1 MGEEG
6 KRRSG
11 RVKAARGKWKG
22 VEGWKMRR
30 EIKEKARVGKG
41 MKGFETPSTY
51 WHLKGPLARVLARHF
66 HQEMAL
72 ERNCNHRTK
81 KKEGS
86 LAPNQRGDIKINGT
100 KRARFSSIRESIGGG
115 EPAREEGR
123 EKGDERDREGRRKGE
138 RKGRGRGEGERV
150 KTRREGEGGGGR

>member
-41 MKGFETPSTY
+41 MKEFETPSTY
-51 WHLKGPLARVLARHF
+51 WHLKDPLPVSSPGTFIRKWHSRGTAITAQR
-66 HQEMAL
+66 
-72 ERNCNHRTK
+72 K
-81 KKEGS
+81 K
-86 LAPNQRGDIKINGT
+86 
-100 KRARFSSIRESIGGG
+100 
-115 EPAREEGR
+115 
-123 EKGDERDREGRRKGE
+123 RDR
-138 RKGRGRGEGERV
+138 
-150 KTRREGEGGGGR
+150 